1 MLTVEHE
8 RRGMEMLIE
17 RRGYIEIWYFASEY
31 FVFGVML
38 NGDARICPSL
48 CMAREVAYGS

>member
-1 MLTVEHE
+1 
-8 RRGMEMLIE
+8 MLIE
-17 RRGYIEIWYFASEY
+17 RHGHIEIWQFAGEY

-48 CMAREVAYGS
+48 GMAREMACG